1 MVHVSWIKDGSTRDR
16 GNPNYN
22 EDNIVVD
29 LASMGQPGLFAHGS
43 SANSI

>member
-29 LASMGQPGLFAHGS
+29 LASIGQPGFYAHGS